1 MNTGAGS
8 HPVVIGAGS
17 LSRSRSFSINLGKG
31 QGSVDPAARFPIPKP
46 DTEVIN
52 RFLTFI
58 GSVLLAAA
66 FAGASGIDSA
76 LIASGYVHTPMTPD
90 VSRSLEAEAAA
101 KPVLSSLVL
110 HGPGASGTWSAGGE
124 GRIILNGSDSI
135 PALAVDNDV
144 RARRAQGSPDDPDYA
159 LYGHAS
165 ATLKLPEISL
175 DDYNRL
181 EIDIEPLCSGIRALT
196 LNLSF
201 DNSNGA
207 TGEGYNVPTGAHL
220 IVLDNFRTNR
230 CFLEIGDF
238 RRDAVAA
245 ITLSYSINGNDLPNA
260 GEALFRLV
268 RVEAQKVA
276 DLEKLT
282 GWQPDE
288 GRIIYS
294 MSGYAANGRK
304 TALARAGERFRVV
317 DVNSGQTAYEGTVE
331 PVSTTIG
338 DFGQA
343 DFSALTVP
351 GIYRIEA
358 GGVSTEPFT
367 VGSDAEVWENSAW
380 KVLNFVF
387 GQRCG
392 YAVPCVHSRCHLD
405 LMSRHNGTRRSY
417 AGGWHD
423 AGDLSQQTLQTADVA
438 FAMLELYDKYK
449 DSNPLLAS
457 RLREEALWGI
467 QFVLQN
473 RLGDGYHAS
482 SVGLLIWQDGVLDSN
497 DDIETVR
504 VQNLAYDNYL
514 YSAYEAFAARVLADY
529 DPVFADCLAGIAR
542 EDYEFAS
549 HQREHDNF
557 GGWINPYEH
566 TYSTGESLYMAT
578 ASWAASMLY
587 ELTAD
592 PQYAADASKFADY
605 VLRCQQAIPVG
616 GLVGFFYRNPQR
628 HSVVHSIHQSRE
640 QIFMLAMDAL
650 CRTQPDN
657 PGRDRWETS
666 IALYGSYI
674 KNLMRFTAPY
684 GMIPAGIYRSDEPD
698 DAAAFYALHIFPP
711 DDARER
717 FAAQAESGVAVA
729 PGYFVR
735 RFPVWFNIFNG
746 NLAVHTS
753 MGKAAAICARRLGD
767 PELLDIAREQMYWT
781 VGKNPFAQSLI
792 YGEGHRYPELNNFS
806 SGRLMGAMPVGIRTI
821 GDTDEPYWPQINNA
835 CYKEVWLT
843 SAGKWFSLIAEI
855 ENNDIS

>member
-1 MNTGAGS
+1 MASYIGMDFGGTKLLIGEVNADGQILGKKKYTTGYVNQEAAVDIMKSSLGDYLRTEGAGS
-8 HPVVIGAGS
+8 RPDAIGIGVIGRVDT
-17 LSRSRSFSINLGKG
+17 RSGEWLQIDPQRLQPVQLG
-31 QGSVDPAARFPIPKP
+31 PLMRA
-46 DTEVIN
+46 
-52 RFLTFI
+52 TF
-58 GSVLLAAA
+58 GLPS
-66 FAGASGIDSA
+66 
-76 LIASGYVHTPMTPD
+76 YV
-90 VSRSLEAEAAA
+90 A
-101 KPVLSSLVL
+101 
-110 HGPGASGTWSAGGE
+110 
-124 GRIILNGSDSI
+124 
-135 PALAVDNDV
+135 
-144 RARRAQGSPDDPDYA
+144 
-159 LYGHAS
+159 
-165 ATLKLPEISL
+165 
-175 DDYNRL
+175 
-181 EIDIEPLCSGIRALT
+181 
-196 LNLSF
+196 
-201 DNSNGA
+201 
-207 TGEGYNVPTGAHL
+207 
-220 IVLDNFRTNR
+220 
-230 CFLEIGDF
+230 
-238 RRDAVAA
+238 
-245 ITLSYSINGNDLPNA
+245 
-260 GEALFRLV
+260 
-268 RVEAQKVA
+268 
-276 DLEKLT
+276 
-282 GWQPDE
+282 
-288 GRIIYS
+288 
-294 MSGYAANGRK
+294 
-304 TALARAGERFRVV
+304 
-317 DVNSGQTAYEGTVE
+317 
-331 PVSTTIG
+331 
-338 DFGQA
+338 
-343 DFSALTVP
+343 
-351 GIYRIEA
+351 
-358 GGVSTEPFT
+358 
-367 VGSDAEVWENSAW
+367 
-380 KVLNFVF
+380 
-387 GQRCG
+387 
-392 YAVPCVHSRCHLD
+392 
-405 LMSRHNGTRRSY
+405 
-417 AGGWHD
+417 
-423 AGDLSQQTLQTADVA
+423 
-438 FAMLELYDKYK
+438 
-449 DSNPLLAS
+449 
-457 RLREEALWGI
+457 
-467 QFVLQN
+467 
-473 RLGDGYHAS
+473 
-482 SVGLLIWQDGVLDSN
+482 N

-542 EDYEFAS
+542 EDYQFAS
-549 HQREHDNF
+549 QQREHDNF

-592 PQYAADASKFADY
+592 PQYAADASTFADY

-666 IALYGSYI
+666 ISLYGSYLR
-674 KNLMRFTAPY
+674 NLMRFTAPY

-698 DAAAFYALHIFPP
+698 DAAAFFALHIFPP

-717 FAAQAESGVAVA
+717 FAAQAESGVSVA

-843 SAGKWFSLIAEI
+843 SAGKWFSLLAEI